1 MIKIEEKP
9 LDVEKV
15 LASVSSPKAGAV
27 NLFLGTVRQFTGSNQ
42 VIQLEYEAYDAMAVK
57 EIEKIVETS
66 KSLWPVQQASV
77 IHRKGIL
84 QVGEVAVA
92 IAVSCPHRQASF
104 EACQYIIDKIKE
116 TVPIW
121 KKEIYPDGTSWVSA
135 HP

>member
-9 LDVEKV
+9 LVVEKV